1 MWISSDGLGEFTKM
15 PDRLSARQRECL
27 LLTRHHGTK
36 AIAHMMGISESTAK
50 KHIHEACQRLG
61 VNTRKAALAIL
72 ERNVPGGTTHP
83 MAGLDAPGS
92 VAPVNKETGHGEP
105 DERTA
110 AVGLGATGGGP
121 EVHGRGQERSSA
133 SISAGRF
140 AGAGSHGVAGDLPEG
155 ASFGGG
161 ASGGARAG
169 YRPPPGHP
177 LVRLALVIVLI
188 AVSALLFSA
197 VAGVVIGDQTRI
209 QAVDRSR

>member
-1 MWISSDGLGEFTKM
+1 M

-36 AIAHMMGISESTAK
+36 AIAHIVGISESTAK

-72 ERNVPGGTTHP
+72 ERNVPGGTTRP
-83 MAGLDAPGS
+83 MAGLAIPSS
-92 VAPVNKETGHGEP
+92 VEPVNKETEHGEP

-110 AVGLGATGGGP
+110 AVELGATRDGSR
-121 EVHGRGQERSSA
+121 VHGGGQERSFAPVSA
-133 SISAGRF
+133 RRPAGT
-140 AGAGSHGVAGDLPEG
+140 GSDGFGGGLPEG

-161 ASGGARAG
+161 AFGGARAG
-169 YRPPPGHP
+169 YRPPPNNP

-197 VAGVVIGDQTRI
+197 VASVVIGDQARI
-209 QAVDRSR
+209 QAADRSR